1 MRRSRPALPVMML
14 CAALVAPIASAKDAL
29 FSGIT
34 YAGYRADQSPLEGRF
49 PTPDQVSEDLAQL
62 AAFTDRIRTYSARE
76 GDNDIPRAAEPLGLQ
91 VIAGAWIDGNA
102 AANRAE
108 LEAVLAQARSPAVT
122 HVIVGNETQLRQDL
136 SIGRLALLLEEARG
150 RTDKPVSAAE
160 PWGTWMKYPE
170 LAQHVDFIA
179 AHVLPYW
186 ENVAIEDAVDYV
198 FLRVAQLKERFPDK
212 PVILTETGWPSG
224 GGNRGKSVA
233 SPENQ
238 ARFMKELTTRAKAEG
253 VPTKTEGVPTQTEGD
268 RNQTEGLNYLIIEAF
283 DQPWKAVKEGQVGAY
298 WGLFTTERAFK
309 LKGDQFVR

>member
-1 MRRSRPALPVMML
+1 MRRSRSALLVALL
-14 CAALVAPIASAKDAL
+14 CAALSVVPAQAEEKTLSGKPFA
-29 FSGIT
+29 GIT
-34 YAGYRADQSPLEGRF
+34 YAGYRADQNPLEGRF
-49 PTPDQVSEDLAQL
+49 PTPEQVSEDLRQL
-62 AAFTDRIRTYSARE
+62 SAFTPRIRTYSARE
-76 GDNDIPRAAEPLGLQ
+76 GDNDIPRAAEQFGLQ

-102 AANRAE
+102 TANRAE
-108 LEAVLAQARSPAVT
+108 LEAVLKQARSPAVT
-122 HVIVGNETQLRQDL
+122 HVIIGNETQLRQDL
-136 SIGRLALLLEEARG
+136 STGRLALLLEEARG

-198 FLRVAQLKERFPDK
+198 FLRVAQLKARFPGK

-253 VPTKTEGVPTQTEGD
+253 VPTQAEGGRTQA
-268 RNQTEGLNYLIIEAF
+268 EGLDYLIIEAF
-283 DQPWKAVKEGQVGAY
+283 DQPWKAAKEGQVGAY

-309 LKGDQFVR
+309 ESLIVR

>member
-1 MRRSRPALPVMML
+1 MRRSRPALLVTL
-14 CAALVAPIASAKDAL
+14 ICAALTTLPVHATEKP

-34 YAGYRADQSPLEGRF
+34 YAGYRSDQNPLEGRF
-49 PTPDQVSEDLAQL
+49 PTPEQVSEDLEQL
-62 AAFTDRIRTYSARE
+62 SAFTPRIRTYSARE
-76 GDNDIPRAAEPLGLQ
+76 GDNDIPRAAEQFGLR

-102 AANRAE
+102 DANRAE
-108 LEAVLAQARSPAVT
+108 LEAVLKQARSPAVT
-122 HVIVGNETQLRQDL
+122 HVIIGNETQLRKDL
-136 SIGRLALLLEEARG
+136 STGRLALLLEEARG

-198 FLRVAQLKERFPDK
+198 FLRIAQLKARFPDK

-253 VPTKTEGVPTQTEGD
+253 D
-268 RNQTEGLNYLIIEAF
+268 RNQTEGLDYFIIEAF

-298 WGLFTTERAFK
+298 WGLFTAERAFK
-309 LKGDQFVR
+309 LKGDQFMR